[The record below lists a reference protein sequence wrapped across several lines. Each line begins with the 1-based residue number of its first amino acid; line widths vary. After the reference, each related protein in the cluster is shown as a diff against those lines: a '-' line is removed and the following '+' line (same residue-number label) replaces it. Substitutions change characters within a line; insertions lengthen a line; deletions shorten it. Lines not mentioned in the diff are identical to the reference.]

1 MVYLPFLVMV
11 VALLLG
17 VPIAFSLAT
26 AGIVGILLLGGDVTV
41 VLRILGTTPFGAVAD
56 YVLTTIPMFILMAYF
71 SASSGLA
78 RDLYTAAANWLS
90 RVKGGLAIATV
101 FACGIFG
108 AMSGASL
115 AAAAVMSG
123 IAMPEM
129 RRRGYSDELAA
140 GSIGIGATL
149 DILIP
154 PSVGMVIYGISTQTS
169 IGKLLI
175 AGVIPGIIVAIFLTL
190 AILVWVRVRP
200 SHAPE
205 TYVVPAAERW
215 ASLGRIWSSL
225 LLIVLVVALL
235 YTGVATP
242 TEVGAL
248 GAFLAGVIGAA
259 FGRLTWAG
267 ALEAIRQ
274 TIKTSAL
281 IFTILIGAT
290 IFGYYMAMSKIPQQV
305 VAAVTEMNLNR
316 WVVIVGIVIAY
327 FVISMFMDE
336 LPLLLLTLQLT
347 FPSSPSLG
355 FDPIWFGVMSML
367 MLSMGLVFP
376 PGGDDRLRGRLQRQ
390 REPREGLHGDE
401 HPDDRPRPD
410 HGPPHG
416 VPADRALAPRHDE
429 VRPALAWVDE
439 TSPQRSTGRS
449 DYNPP
454 CSFASTA
461 WHGGDSRTPTEEDM
475 SWYVLSWVQSLVI
488 RPGRGA

>member
-1 MVYLPFLVMV
+1 MVYLPFVVMI

-26 AGIVGILLLGGDVTV
+26 AGIVGIWLLGGDLNVI
-41 VLRILGTTPFGAVAD
+41 LRILGTTPFGVTAE
-56 YVLTTIPMFILMAYF
+56 YVLTTVPMFILMAYF

-78 RDLYTAAANWLS
+78 RDLYTAGAHLLS

-129 RRRGYSDELAA
+129 RRHGYSDELAA
-140 GSIGIGATL
+140 GSIGIGSTL

-175 AGVIPGIIVAIFLTL
+175 AGVVPGLLVGFFLIV

-200 SHAPE
+200 AHAPE
-205 TYVVPAAERW
+205 TYVVSARERW
-215 ASLGRIWSSL
+215 ASLRRIWSSL

-248 GAFLAGVIGAA
+248 GAFLAAVIGAA
-259 FGRLTWAG
+259 FGRLSWAG
-267 ALEAIRQ
+267 ALEAMRQ

-281 IFTILIGAT
+281 IFMILIGAT
-290 IFGYYMAMSKIPQQV
+290 VFGYYMAMSKIPQQV
-305 VAAVTEMNLNR
+305 VSVVTEMNLNR
-316 WVVIVGIVIAY
+316 WVVVVGIVITY
-327 FVISMFMDE
+327 FVVSMFMDE

-347 FPSSPSLG
+347 FPLITSLG
-355 FDPIWFGVMSML
+355 FDPVWFGVMSML
-367 MLSMGLVFP
+367 MVAMGLVFP
-376 PGGDDRLRGRLQRQ
+376 PVGMIAF
-390 REPREGLHGDE
+390 
-401 HPDDRPRPD
+401 
-410 HGPPHG
+410 
-416 VPADRALAPRHDE
+416 V
-429 VRPALAWVDE
+429 V
-439 TSPQRSTGRS
+439 SSS
-449 DYNPP
+449 
-454 CSFASTA
+454 AS
-461 WHGGDSRTPTEEDM
+461 
-475 SWYVLSWVQSLVI
+475 VSLVKVYTGTSI
-488 RPGRGA
+488 LMVALLLTTVLVMVFPQLALWLPNTMK